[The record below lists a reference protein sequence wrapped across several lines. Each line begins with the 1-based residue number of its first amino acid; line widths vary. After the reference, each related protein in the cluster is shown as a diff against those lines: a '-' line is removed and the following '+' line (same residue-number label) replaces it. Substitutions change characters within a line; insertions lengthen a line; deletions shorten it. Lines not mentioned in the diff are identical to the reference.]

1 MFISIVIL
9 WRIIQEDFLSLSNI
23 SDDCQ
28 SSTIQTEKSDTH
40 PLTNNLKQIKK
51 QQ

>member
-9 WRIIQEDFLSLSNI
+9 WRIIQEDFLLLSTTSDKSLIIERNEI
-23 SDDCQ
+23 
-28 SSTIQTEKSDTH
+28 TDTQQ
-40 PLTNNLKQIKK
+40 LTNNNLKQIKK